1 MASRRARD
9 TNEGRRQASA
19 GRAIAIT
26 VIGLLVG
33 ALLNAD
39 SLVAS
44 IEGQSFGSTR
54 NTELSLARPVKTVS
68 HWTGLNLPRK
78 LVDDIANGTPGS
90 AGGGLA
96 LPRPLPTTTTP
107 TTAASVNP
115 PETLVPTTTTLPPKR
130 TPTAQQPLKV
140 WLAGDSLMGTIAES
154 YAGHESSDPLVH
166 VTSDFRIGTGLAR
179 PDVYNWPNAISQ
191 EMASVN
197 PDVVVLLFGAN
208 DDQDMEAGGHRFNL
222 QSEDWRAEY
231 ARRVQQ
237 VLAATS
243 NGVRQVIW
251 LGIPAVRRPRLNK
264 TKDMINAV
272 VAAATA
278 QHTGAGYVDTGAMV
292 DSADGSFSTYLTN
305 SSGKSVA
312 VRESD
317 GIHMTLAGADRV
329 TPKLIADVDQYWA
342 IPS

>member
-1 MASRRARD
+1 MASRHTHD
-9 TNEGRRQASA
+9 TSEGRRQASA
-19 GRAIAIT
+19 GRAIAVT
-26 VIGLLVG
+26 VIGLLLG
-33 ALLNAD
+33 TLFNAD

-44 IEGQSFGSTR
+44 IEGQSFGSSR
-54 NTELSLARPVKTVS
+54 STELSLARPVRTVS

-78 LVDDIANGTPGS
+78 LVDDIANDSP
-90 AGGGLA
+90 GGGGAA
-96 LPRPLPTTTTP
+96 LPRPLPTTTTSTSAVAANP
-107 TTAASVNP
+107 PGTTA
-115 PETLVPTTTTLPPKR
+115 PTTTTLPSR
-130 TPTAQQPLKV
+130 RVPTAQQPLKV

-154 YAGHESSDPLVH
+154 FAARESSDPLVR

-191 EMASVN
+191 EMASVD

-222 QSEDWRAEY
+222 QSDDWKAEY
-231 ARRVQQ
+231 ARRVDQ
-237 VLAATS
+237 VLAATT

-264 TKDMINAV
+264 TKDLINAV
-272 VAAATA
+272 LASTTA
-278 QHTGAGYVDTGAMV
+278 QHTGAAYVDTGSMV
-292 DSADGSFSTYLTN
+292 DGSDGSFTTYLSN
-305 SSGKSVA
+305 PSGKSVA

-329 TPKLIADVDQYWA
+329 TPKLIGDVDAYWA
-342 IPS
+342 MPS